1 MLPPTAAQMMII
13 QYVPVFVFS
22 PVVSRTAG
30 VVASEDSFEGIAV
43 GGILGVIEAGEGRVE
58 MESTGGVFLSKSCA
72 TIEVGG
78 LLLSSVLSISNELSS
93 LLSTTRW
100 VDSRV
105 QGIIEEHDRLVG
117 GIRCG
122 RQNMLAKWK

>member
-13 QYVPVFVFS
+13 QYVPLFVFS

-30 VVASEDSFEGIAV
+30 VVASEDSEGIAS
-43 GGILGVIEAGEGRVE
+43 GGILGVREAGEGRVE
-58 MESTGGVFLSKSCA
+58 MESRDGVFLSNSCA

-78 LLLSSVLSISNELSS
+78 LFLSSVLSILNEFSS
-93 LLSTTRW
+93 LLSTARW

-122 RQNMLAKWK
+122 GHNMLAKWK